1 LKNKEVVG
9 HSFVLVLLQSESL
22 SLDSA
27 HTLSLLSCSITM
39 KFVLYNG
46 YLRKFTYAFL
56 TLKFLKTGRFA
67 E

>member
-1 LKNKEVVG
+1 
-9 HSFVLVLLQSESL
+9 
-22 SLDSA
+22 
-27 HTLSLLSCSITM
+27 M

-67 E
+67 EYEPCPLLAFGLR

>member
-1 LKNKEVVG
+1 M
-9 HSFVLVLLQSESL
+9 VLLQSESL